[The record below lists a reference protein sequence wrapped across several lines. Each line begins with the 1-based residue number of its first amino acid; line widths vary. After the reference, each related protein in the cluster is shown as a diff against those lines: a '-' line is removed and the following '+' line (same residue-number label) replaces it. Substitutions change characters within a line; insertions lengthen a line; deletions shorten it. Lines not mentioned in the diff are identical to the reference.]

1 MRPNFIFCA
10 TDLGHGSPWHFE
22 RDLTGS
28 EIEGWFANDDFTIG
42 DAVAAS
48 SCFPPVFSPMILKLP
63 QPVGKGSPGPLL
75 IERALY
81 WPDGQANAGHGY
93 VDPRSI
99 EPSREVGERLTSQE
113 LLSMS
118 ARGTRGAHARSKDTR
133 GGTRS
138 APNPNQPTIV
148 RRCNEPCT
156 YLSDGGVSDN
166 LGLEVVWRNHGVL
179 LVSNGGQPFRYG
191 WRNSHLRWVLRCT
204 EVAGHQVDRLRV
216 QWLLY
221 LFRKCHRMGAYW
233 GIGNTA
239 SSFGSSSQHWPTY
252 SQTSVRNYI
261 SRVRTDLDRF
271 TNEESKIL
279 ENHGYCVAAS
289 AIDFHLL
296 RHEPWRKELGISDY
310 GNTNV
315 PHPKLM
321 ATNFSDAESV
331 QENDKLVRRHLENS
345 HKRFGRGK
353 PALSD

>member
-1 MRPNFIFCA
+1 
-10 TDLGHGSPWHFE
+10 
-22 RDLTGS
+22 
-28 EIEGWFANDDFTIG
+28 
-42 DAVAAS
+42 
-48 SCFPPVFSPMILKLP
+48 
-63 QPVGKGSPGPLL
+63 
-75 IERALY
+75 
-81 WPDGQANAGHGY
+81 
-93 VDPRSI
+93 
-99 EPSREVGERLTSQE
+99 
-113 LLSMS
+113 MS

-261 SRVRTDLDRF
+261 SKSGAQTWTDLQTKKARSWKITAIASQRRRLTFTCCATSRGARNSVYPTMGTPTSRILNSWPRTSATQNRCRRMTSLSGGISRTAISASVEESLPYRTDFGAR
-271 TNEESKIL
+271 SG
-279 ENHGYCVAAS
+279 HGEIGMC
-289 AIDFHLL
+289 
-296 RHEPWRKELGISDY
+296 
-310 GNTNV
+310 
-315 PHPKLM
+315 
-321 ATNFSDAESV
+321 
-331 QENDKLVRRHLENS
+331 
-345 HKRFGRGK
+345 GK
-353 PALSD
+353 